1 MCTDCLDVIFKIF
14 ITSIIIGSIIAVA
27 CILFVMGIIAN
38 IFVLLYFAVIGWFAE
53 LEICDCCHRKFL
65 VKGLQKPWEP
75 LGFYISKIYEFYEKP
90 ICKKYWIVHQ

>member
-14 ITSIIIGSIIAVA
+14 ITSIIIGPIIAVA

-53 LEICDCCHRKFL
+53 LL
-65 VKGLQKPWEP
+65 
-75 LGFYISKIYEFYEKP
+75 
-90 ICKKYWIVHQ
+90 